1 MAEPMSV
8 PSLKTIFRFPFQGA
22 GWEKRFLVGTLLTFV
37 SFIIPI
43 VPAIFVCGYLLE
55 VMRRAVKGEELVLPD
70 WTDWGKLGL
79 DGLKYFLVNLVFLLP
94 GTLIYVVGFGFYFIA
109 TFSMSFGS
117 AFTQN
122 SRGVA
127 DVFLPVFLLALL
139 VFFISMFLGP
149 LLFFL
154 GAIPLPA
161 AIANLAAEGRL
172 AAGFR
177 LRQWWPA
184 LWKNKLGYFITW
196 TILFG
201 LFFFL
206 YLVFFL
212 FYITC
217 FLCWL
222 IPFLMAPMGFYL
234 GLVYAALFGLT
245 FRDSLEAQAAQAPV
259 EPPVE
264 PGEPVAAAIPTEPA
278 EAAHPDQPEASV
290 ETNEIAAPEPD
301 QPEAPAD
308 AAAGEVSQA

>member
-1 MAEPMSV
+1 MAEPISV
-8 PSLKTIFRFPFQGA
+8 PSLKSIFRFPFQGA
-22 GWEKRFLVGTLLTFV
+22 GWEKRFLVGALLTFV

-43 VPAIFVCGYLLE
+43 VPVIFVCGYLLE

-79 DGLKYFLVNLVFLLP
+79 DGLKYILVNLVFLLP
-94 GTLIYVVGFGFYFIA
+94 GTLIYVVGFVFYFIA
-109 TFSMSFGS
+109 TFGISFGS
-117 AFTQN
+117 AFAQN
-122 SRGVA
+122 SQSMPAAFV
-127 DVFLPVFLLALL
+127 PVFLLALF

-161 AIANLAAEGRL
+161 AIANLAAEGHL

-206 YLVFFL
+206 YLAFFL
-212 FYITC
+212 VYITC
-217 FLCWL
+217 ILCWL
-222 IPFLMAPMGFYL
+222 IPFLIAPMGFYL
-234 GLVYAALFGLT
+234 GLVYAALFGQT
-245 FRDSLEAQAAQAPV
+245 FRESMQSQQV
-259 EPPVE
+259 EPPAQPAEPAAPTTPAE
-264 PGEPVAAAIPTEPA
+264 PGQPETPAAA
-278 EAAHPDQPEASV
+278 S
-290 ETNEIAAPEPD
+290 
-301 QPEAPAD
+301 
-308 AAAGEVSQA
+308 EVPQV

>member
-1 MAEPMSV
+1 MAEPISV
-8 PSLKTIFRFPFQGA
+8 PSLKTIFKFPFQGT
-22 GWEKRFLVGTLLTFV
+22 GWEKRFLIGTLLCFI

-43 VPAIFVCGYLLE
+43 LPAIFVSGYLLE
-55 VMRRAVKGEELVLPD
+55 VMRRAVKGEDLTLPD

-94 GTLIYVVGFGFYFIA
+94 GTLIYVVGFGFYFIT
-109 TFSMSFGS
+109 TFSMSVGS

-122 SRGVA
+122 SRGLPDAFV
-127 DVFLPVFLLALL
+127 PVFLLALL

-161 AIANLAAEGRL
+161 AIANLAVEGRL

-201 LFFFL
+201 LFFVL

-212 FYITC
+212 AYMTC
-217 FLCWL
+217 ILCWL

-234 GLVYAALFGLT
+234 GLVYSALFGQT
-245 FRDSLEAQAAQAPV
+245 FRESLETQAAEPPAEPEQPGTPADPAGAVSEVAQA
-259 EPPVE
+259 
-264 PGEPVAAAIPTEPA
+264 
-278 EAAHPDQPEASV
+278 
-290 ETNEIAAPEPD
+290 
-301 QPEAPAD
+301 
-308 AAAGEVSQA
+308 

>member
-43 VPAIFVCGYLLE
+43 VPVIFVCGYLLE
-55 VMRRAVKGEELVLPD
+55 VIRRAVKGEEMVLPD

-79 DGLKYFLVNLVFLLP
+79 DGLKYFVVNLVFLLP

-122 SRGVA
+122 SPGVLPDA
-127 DVFLPVFLLALL
+127 FVPVFMLALL

-149 LLFFL
+149 LLFIL

-161 AIANLAAEGRL
+161 AIANLAAEGHL

-201 LFFFL
+201 LFFIL

-212 FYITC
+212 VYITC
-217 FLCWL
+217 ILCWL
-222 IPFLMAPMGFYL
+222 IPFLLAPMGFYL

-245 FRDSLEAQAAQAPV
+245 FRESLEVQAV
-259 EPPVE
+259 ET
-264 PGEPVAAAIPTEPA
+264 PVAPPAGPTETVEHAESA
-278 EAAHPDQPEASV
+278 EAARPDL
-290 ETNEIAAPEPD
+290 
-301 QPEAPAD
+301 PEAPAD
-308 AAAGEVSQA
+308 GAAGEVPQV

>member
-1 MAEPMSV
+1 MAEPISV
-8 PSLKTIFRFPFQGA
+8 PSLKTIFKFPFQGA
-22 GWEKRFLVGTLLTFV
+22 GWEKRFLVGTLLTFI

-43 VPAIFVCGYLLE
+43 VPVIFVCGYLLE
-55 VMRRAVKGEELVLPD
+55 VMRRAVKGEEMVLPE

-94 GTLIYVVGFGFYFIA
+94 GTLIYVVGFGFYFLA
-109 TFSMSFGS
+109 TFGMSFGS
-117 AFTQN
+117 ALAQN
-122 SRGVA
+122 SRGLPEAFV
-127 DVFLPVFLLALL
+127 PVFLLAFL

-161 AIANLAAEGRL
+161 AIANLAAEGQL

-201 LFFFL
+201 LFFIL

-212 FYITC
+212 VYITC
-217 FLCWL
+217 ILCWL
-222 IPFLMAPMGFYL
+222 IPFVLAPMGFYL
-234 GLVYAALFGLT
+234 SLVYAALFGLT
-245 FRDSLEAQAAQAPV
+245 FRESLEAQAAETPL
-259 EPPVE
+259 EPPAE
-264 PGEPVAAAIPTEPA
+264 PTRTAEPA
-278 EAAHPDQPEASV
+278 ESADAARPV
-290 ETNEIAAPEPD
+290 

-308 AAAGEVSQA
+308 AAAGEVPQA